1 MTLIPLQY
9 IFIITY
15 SRPIL
20 NFFQSLQLQSFSIH
34 IIQQAIQ
41 SQIYTKFLLIFSYI
55 TTFIQF
61 ARQTCFTTFIQFYY
75 DLKKKKLISTVWTK
89 LWIISKEF
97 QYFVFVFY
105 VMIRVSNVW
114 FFLFFSRCSWRTG
127 ATIDYQF
134 YISFNEPV
142 MGSFS
147 RATQCT
153 CYTFPHRN
161 QV

>member
-61 ARQTCFTTFIQFYY
+61 ARQTCFTTFIQFY
-75 DLKKKKLISTVWTK
+75 
-89 LWIISKEF
+89 
-97 QYFVFVFY
+97 
-105 VMIRVSNVW
+105 
-114 FFLFFSRCSWRTG
+114 
-127 ATIDYQF
+127 
-134 YISFNEPV
+134 
-142 MGSFS
+142 
-147 RATQCT
+147 
-153 CYTFPHRN
+153 
-161 QV
+161 